1 MTSGARAAF
10 LAVVAAPAA
19 AAQVESRTVGSVT
32 FRADLSHARPG
43 GLIVARLDSRG
54 RLGRAF
60 AILDGRRAA
69 FYASAQ
75 GLRALVPLPAEGA
88 AGPNTLGFELWSRRG
103 RQRIPLDVEI
113 AAADYPRQSVS
124 VPESRRA
131 LMSTAGV
138 VTESREL
145 LLMLRTE
152 SPERIGS
159 FPFRPPVGRPAG
171 DSFGSP
177 RVWLGGSPV
186 ETLMDGQFGDRHRGL
201 DYDGAGQ
208 IAQAPAAALVLFAG
222 SRTLTGG
229 TVVLDHGQGVVSLFA
244 HLARVDVRA
253 GDRIEPGAPIG
264 LSGDTGLAF
273 GPHLHWAV
281 YLHGVAVDPRVFESL
296 AD

>member
-1 MTSGARAAF
+1 VTSGAGAAV

-43 GLIVARLDSRG
+43 GLIVARLQSRG

-69 FYASAQ
+69 FYPSSQ
-75 GLRALVPLPAEGA
+75 GPRALVPVPAEGA
-88 AGPNTLGFELWSRRG
+88 AGPTTLGFELWSRRG
-103 RQRIPLDVEI
+103 RQRIPLGVEI
-113 AAADYPRQSVS
+113 APADYPSQSLS
-124 VPESRRA
+124 LPDSRSA
-131 LMSTAGV
+131 LIGAAGV
-138 VTESREL
+138 LTESREL

-159 FPFRPPVGRPAG
+159 FPFRAPVARAAG
-171 DSFGSP
+171 DSFGSL
-177 RVWLGGSPV
+177 RSWLGGAPV

-208 IAQAPAAALVLFAG
+208 IVQAPAAGQVLFAG
-222 SRTLTGG
+222 PRTVTGG

-244 HLARVDVRA
+244 HLARVDARTGERV
-253 GDRIEPGAPIG
+253 EVGAPIG
-264 LSGDTGLAF
+264 LSGDAGLAH

-281 YLHGVAVDPRVFESL
+281 YLHGAAVDPRIFESL